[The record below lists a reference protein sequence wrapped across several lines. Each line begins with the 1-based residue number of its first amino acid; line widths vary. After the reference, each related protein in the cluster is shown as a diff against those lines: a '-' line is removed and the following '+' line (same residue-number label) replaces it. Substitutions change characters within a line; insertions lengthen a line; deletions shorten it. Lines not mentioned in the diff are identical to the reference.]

1 MSNYDI
7 ENGAVTSNYTIH
19 IFIQTYNIDKQLNCL
34 ITKGLITLT
43 TEKNTK
49 NKPLNN

>member
-19 IFIQTYNIDKQLNCL
+19 ILIQTYNIDKQFNSL
-34 ITKGLITLT
+34 ITKCLITLT
-43 TEKNTK
+43 TEKTPK
-49 NKPLNN
+49 ISH